1 VWVREPGAGGLFT
14 SIFVPETVRD
24 AVSDAAWVRAM
35 LDAEAALAAAEAD
48 IGIVPRASAEAIA
61 KACARAELEPGELGV
76 AARPA
81 GNPVPALVRALR
93 EAVGGD
99 AAQAVHLGAT
109 SQDVLDSAAMLVAH
123 RALGPILAELD
134 GVASACARI
143 AREHRR
149 TVMAGRTLLQ
159 QALPVTFGLKAAVW
173 LSGVTD
179 ARARLRAVPLA
190 AQLGGAAG
198 TLAAL
203 GDRGPAV
210 LTAFAERLGL
220 DDPGV
225 PWHAA
230 RGRVAELGAA
240 LAIAAGAAEKIALD
254 IVLLAQTEVA
264 EVSESSEGGSSAMP
278 HKRNPAAAVRARGA
292 ARSVRAA
299 AGVLLE
305 AMAGEH
311 ERAAG
316 AWHSE
321 WTALTD
327 ALAGTGGAAAC
338 VRESLEGLTI
348 HTDRMRTNLAA
359 TGGLLLAEHVALLT
373 GDREAVERAMN
384 EGRPLA
390 DVLREIG
397 LADEEIERALDPARY
412 LGAADELIDRA
423 LAAAD
428 ERGQTP

>member
-1 VWVREPGAGGLFT
+1 M
-14 SIFVPETVRD
+14 PEAVQD

-35 LDAEAALAAAEAD
+35 LDAEAALAAAEAEV
-48 IGIVPRASAEAIA
+48 GIVPPASADAIA
-61 KACARAELEPGELGV
+61 EACTRVALDPGELGM
-76 AARPA
+76 AARGS

-99 AAQAVHLGAT
+99 AAHAVHFGAA
-109 SQDVLDSAAMLVAH
+109 SQDALDSAAMLVAH

-134 GVASACARI
+134 GVAAACARM
-143 AREHRR
+143 AHEHRG
-149 TVMAGRTLLQ
+149 TLMAGRTLLQ

-210 LTAFAERLGL
+210 LTAFSERLGL

-254 IVLLAQTEVA
+254 ITLLAQTEVA
-264 EVSESSEGGSSAMP
+264 EVSESGGGDSSAMP
-278 HKRNPAAAVRARGA
+278 HKRNPAAAIRARGA

-321 WTALTD
+321 WAALTD

-348 HTDRMRTNLAA
+348 HTDRMRTNLDA
-359 TGGLLLAEHVALLT
+359 TGDLLLAEHVALLT
-373 GDREAVERAMN
+373 GDRDAVSRAID
-384 EGRPLA
+384 EGRPLG
-390 DVLREIG
+390 DVLRASRLDE
-397 LADEEIERALDPARY
+397 EEIERALDPATY
-412 LGAADELIDRA
+412 LGAADEFIDRA

>member
-1 VWVREPGAGGLFT
+1 VSVGEPRAGGLFT
-14 SIFVPETVRD
+14 SIFVPEAVRT

-48 IGIVPRASAEAIA
+48 VGIVPSASAEAIA
-61 KACARAELEPGELGV
+61 EACARAELDPAQLGV

-81 GNPVPALVRALR
+81 GNPVPSLVRSLR

-99 AAQAVHLGAT
+99 AARWVHFGAT

-143 AREHRR
+143 AREHRG

-159 QALPVTFGLKAAVW
+159 QAVPVTFGLKAAVW

-203 GDRGPAV
+203 GDSGPAV

-225 PWHAA
+225 PWHAV

-264 EVSESSEGGSSAMP
+264 EVSESSGGGSSAMP

-373 GDREAVERAMN
+373 GDRAAVERAVN

-390 DVLREIG
+390 DVLRETG
-397 LADEEIERALDPARY
+397 LGDEEIERALDPARY

-428 ERGQTP
+428 EARS